1 MVGTI
6 NEDGAGFLND
16 PTGTRRFAVTKLHR
30 INFTYSNIPRD
41 QLWAQVYAL
50 YLAGEPWE
58 LTGEEQAA
66 QRVVNARYEADS
78 PVEQYL
84 RKVYA
89 WDKSASRR
97 LESFTSALDI
107 MEELRAAGLSG
118 NERANLMEISTVLKR
133 EGLFKARVKGM
144 TGFYGIARKT
154 AGIYLSPNGD
164 GHYAD
169 LADLMQTSADF
180 HYMEED
186 SVIHS

>member
-1 MVGTI
+1 
-6 NEDGAGFLND
+6 
-16 PTGTRRFAVTKLHR
+16 
-30 INFTYSNIPRD
+30 
-41 QLWAQVYAL
+41 
-50 YLAGEPWE
+50 
-58 LTGEEQAA
+58 
-66 QRVVNARYEADS
+66 
-78 PVEQYL
+78 
-84 RKVYA
+84 
-89 WDKSASRR
+89 
-97 LESFTSALDI
+97 